1 MKLWSSRGSEEMK
14 DVERGV
20 RGEEEEKGE
29 RENGNGEK
37 NGRNGERDK
46 LDFGRSGKGK
56 DKSKREGIM
65 QGRKEDCLVTVK
77 HEVGMAL

>member
-29 RENGNGEK
+29 R
-37 NGRNGERDK
+37 R
-46 LDFGRSGKGK
+46 
-56 DKSKREGIM
+56 KREW
-65 QGRKEDCLVTVK
+65 
-77 HEVGMAL
+77 

>member
-29 RENGNGEK
+29 RENGNGRRMGEM
-37 NGRNGERDK
+37 GRETRWILEGV
-46 LDFGRSGKGK
+46 GRRRTKAKGK
-56 DKSKREGIM
+56 ECKNNAGKKGGLFSHSE
-65 QGRKEDCLVTVK
+65 T
-77 HEVGMAL
+77 